1 LHQEK
6 RGDIPVTKAVQQ
18 TPKNK
23 KRGKKSPLMLI
34 FSVLIIIAAG
44 ATVYVTLLR
53 KDQKPAES
61 KQEVILNQNIPS
73 DPVKKGTLKVFT
85 GEEFRN
91 LYNNFAYPNTEYI
104 AEDTVIT
111 GDGDVDSHIQKLAE
125 KRGYVR
131 RSAPVSNVFKTV
143 QKDMQLQER
152 AAGPWLEMQTAAEKD
167 RINLNL
173 TAAYRSADEQRQIFV
188 ERLGISATNYATI
201 VGGSYDGQINQ
212 VLSMTA
218 IPGYSRHHTG
228 YTIDIGCENQPAIAF
243 ENTVCFA
250 WLSADNYK
258 NAKTYGY
265 IPSYPEG
272 AGKQGPEPESWEY
285 VWVGKD
291 TLTE

>member
-1 LHQEK
+1 MAEAIHH
-6 RGDIPVTKAVQQ
+6 
-18 TPKNK
+18 TPKKTK
-23 KRGKKSPLMLI
+23 KNRIKRSAVIATIGVALLAGLVVTYLFFIKTDQEPMKTNQD
-34 FSVLIIIAAG
+34 VII
-44 ATVYVTLLR
+44 
-53 KDQKPAES
+53 
-61 KQEVILNQNIPS
+61 NQNLPS
-73 DPVKKGTLKVFT
+73 EPAKKGVLKNLS

-91 LYNNFAYPNTEYI
+91 LYNTFAYPNTEYI
-104 AEDTVIT
+104 SEDTVIT
-111 GDGDVDSHIQKLAE
+111 GDGDTDAHIQNLAE

-152 AAGPWLEMQTAAEKD
+152 AATPWQEMQEAAKKD
-167 RINLNL
+167 RIYLNL
-173 TAAYRSADEQRQIFV
+173 TAAYRSANEQRQIFL
-188 ERLGISATNYATI
+188 ERLGISAPNYKTI
-201 VGGSYDGQINQ
+201 ANGSYDGQINQ

-228 YTIDIGCENQPAIAF
+228 YTIDIGCENQPNVAF
-243 ENTVCFA
+243 ENTVCFD

-258 NAKTYGY
+258 NAKTYGF

-285 VWVGKD
+285 VWVGKE

>member
-1 LHQEK
+1 MTERTQHKSKHSKNRSKLH
-6 RGDIPVTKAVQQ
+6 
-18 TPKNK
+18 
-23 KRGKKSPLMLI
+23 LWL
-34 FSVLIIIAAG
+34 VLLCSTLLVAG
-44 ATVYVTLLR
+44 AGVASYLTLIR
-53 KDQKPAES
+53 KDPTPPAPDQEVVVTQNLPAE
-61 KQEVILNQNIPS
+61 PT
-73 DPVKKGTLKVFT
+73 KKGILRIYS

-111 GDGDVDSHIQKLAE
+111 GDKEVDAHIQELAE

-131 RSAPVSNVFKTV
+131 RSAPVSNVFKSV

-152 AAGPWLEMQTAAEKD
+152 AASPWLEMQAAAKKE
-167 RINLNL
+167 RVNMNL
-173 TAAYRSADEQRQIFV
+173 TAAYRSADEQRQIFI
-188 ERLGISATNYATI
+188 ERLGIATSNYPSITS
-201 VGGSYDGQINQ
+201 GSYDTQINQ

-228 YTIDIGCENQPAIAF
+228 YTIDIGCENQPKLAF
-243 ENTVCFA
+243 ELTICFD
-250 WLSADNYK
+250 WLSANNYK
-258 NAKTYGY
+258 NAKTYGF

>member
-1 LHQEK
+1 MAEAAKHK
-6 RGDIPVTKAVQQ
+6 PKGHKKSK
-18 TPKNK
+18 KNK
-23 KRGKKSPLMLI
+23 PYLLFGILTAILVSAGI
-34 FSVLIIIAAG
+34 FGYLFFVD
-44 ATVYVTLLR
+44 
-53 KDQKPAES
+53 KDTEPTPAQQDVVVSQNLPAE
-61 KQEVILNQNIPS
+61 PS
-73 DPVKKGTLKVFT
+73 KKGILKTFT
-85 GEEFRN
+85 GEQFRN

-104 AEDTVIT
+104 ADDTVIT
-111 GDGDVDSHIQKLAE
+111 ENGEVDAHIQELAE

-152 AAGPWLEMQTAAEKD
+152 AASPWLDMQAAAKKD
-167 RINLNL
+167 GINLDL
-173 TAAYRSADEQRQIFV
+173 TAAYRSADEQRQIFI
-188 ERLGISATNYATI
+188 ERLGINVSNYPAI
-201 VGGSYDGQINQ
+201 AGGTYDAQINQ

-228 YTIDIGCENQPAIAF
+228 YTIDIGCQNQPAIAF
-243 ENTVCFA
+243 ENTVCFD
-250 WLSADNYK
+250 WLSADNYR

-291 TLTE
+291 ALTE